1 MASYYASKSYVFN
14 LTMAIHEEL
23 RRENSNVYVGVLCP
37 GPVDTEFNKVA
48 GVKFSVKSLVADK
61 VCNYAINKMFNKKML
76 IIPGFQMK
84 FIYAFSSFLP
94 LKMKLKLTYN
104 IQKSKKDNT
113 K

>member
-1 MASYYASKSYVFN
+1 
-14 LTMAIHEEL
+14 
-23 RRENSNVYVGVLCP
+23 
-37 GPVDTEFNKVA
+37 
-48 GVKFSVKSLVADK
+48 
-61 VCNYAINKMFNKKML
+61 MFNKKIL

-84 FIYAFSSFLP
+84 FIYAFSRFLP